1 MSRRRRG
8 ERLARIAI
16 LLWLPVAGG
25 LLWLGLRP
33 PQGGATGV
41 VAKVRGDDGRQVIT
55 VNAADAGIISRVMR
69 DNLAGLRA
77 IEQALAEGD
86 MAAVSRAAETWA
98 ATPGPARQ
106 SVTLEQQLPR
116 QWRSMGFSLHETL
129 RQLADD
135 ARRPDVQAE
144 TVAAHL
150 ADAVGACIACH
161 ETYRLVVAPGESG
174 PRPP

>member
-8 ERLARIAI
+8 ERLALVAI

-25 LLWLGLRP
+25 LLWLGLRS
-33 PQGGATGV
+33 PQGGGPGV
-41 VAKVRGDDGRQVIT
+41 GARLRGDDGRLVIT
-55 VNAADAGIISRVMR
+55 VSAADAAVISRVMR
-69 DNLAGLRA
+69 DNLDGLRA

-106 SVTLEQQLPR
+106 SATLKQQLPR

-135 ARRPDVQAE
+135 ARRPGVRAE

-161 ETYRLVVAPGESG
+161 ETYRLVVAPTESG
-174 PRPP
+174 PRSP